1 MDQSFFLAKVIKI
14 LYGLGLHDL
23 QFCYSWSDFL
33 SRMTLKKLIAAAV
46 VVASASLPMA
56 AEAQYGYSSGDYFGW
71 GRGPRTQTYQR
82 SNGWSSGSYFGSPR
96 RSTGYP
102 SGGSSSYGGLG
113 GYRNLGVR
121 DCSVYIRC

>member
-1 MDQSFFLAKVIKI
+1 
-14 LYGLGLHDL
+14 
-23 QFCYSWSDFL
+23 
-33 SRMTLKKLIAAAV
+33 MTLKKLIAAAV

-71 GRGPRTQTYQR
+71 GRGPRTKTYQR

-102 SGGSSSYGGLG
+102 SGRSSSYGGLG